1 MQVPSFKSAGEDYSL
16 KEMTKSTKK
25 SAVSCPWKNACAAN
39 VRAFLSVYFPT
50 EGVGGKKVTK
60 VKKKNHPSSSER
72 KKFKHLWP
80 SVSQACLNQQGE
92 Q

>member
-50 EGVGGKKVTK
+50 ESVGGKKVTK
-60 VKKKNHPSSSER
+60 VKKKITRVPVKGKS
-72 KKFKHLWP
+72 
-80 SVSQACLNQQGE
+80 LNIFGPLSPKLA
-92 Q
+92 